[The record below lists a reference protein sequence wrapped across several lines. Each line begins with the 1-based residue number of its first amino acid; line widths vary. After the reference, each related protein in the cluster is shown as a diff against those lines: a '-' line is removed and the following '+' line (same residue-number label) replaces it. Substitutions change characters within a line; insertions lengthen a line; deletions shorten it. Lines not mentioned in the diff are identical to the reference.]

1 MVIFHSYVSLPE
13 GRGYLLT
20 QKRDVVIQPIND
32 NHVVFCSL
40 KPMNICCFLFAWKM
54 EDEVFDQLFTIGW
67 MVYCKVPK
75 FQSNPGGATS
85 VVGHINLD
93 VDTPRMFRKQL
104 EVMANYGQLQL
115 PSRTVDLRPHYF
127 LW

>member
-1 MVIFHSYVSLPE
+1 MVIFHSYVKLPE

-40 KPMNICCFLFAWKM
+40 KPMNICGFFLHGKWKM
-54 EDEVFDQLFTIGW
+54 RFLTSVSPLDG
-67 MVYCKVPK
+67 MVYCKVPN
-75 FQSNPGGATS
+75 FQSNPGGAMS

-104 EVMANYGQLQL
+104 EVMANYGQLW
-115 PSRTVDLRPHYF
+115 PTSTAKSYC
-127 LW
+127 